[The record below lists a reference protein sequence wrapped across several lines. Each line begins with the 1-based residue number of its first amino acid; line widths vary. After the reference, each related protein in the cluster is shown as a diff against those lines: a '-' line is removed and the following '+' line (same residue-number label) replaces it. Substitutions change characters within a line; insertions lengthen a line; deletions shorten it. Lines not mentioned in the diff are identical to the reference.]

1 MYIHVCAAG
10 SKMENIFNK
19 WILISLKHFSLLLLL
34 TTGCGQ
40 KNGPVITKQSNPVP
54 PYSGTIFI
62 DPDIITT
69 ADPTT
74 FEAIEYTGQ
83 GSRTLF
89 DRRVNDWVTVDA
101 FLFQATFNDGLTTE
115 VQVNP
120 EFETEVLAM
129 LAATKYAE
137 AIGQLPK
144 ILRTDVDAVWIH
156 HGTELFGG
164 GNNSILIHTG
174 QALIYQNAG
183 ILEETLVHEATHTSL
198 DAVHALSSGWLAS
211 QQADGNFIS
220 IYARDNPD
228 REDIAE
234 SFLLYLAAKFKTD
247 RISESD
253 LNTILTTIP
262 NRISYFDNQSFDM
275 HPWQ

>member
-1 MYIHVCAAG
+1 MKFYIV
-10 SKMENIFNK
+10 
-19 WILISLKHFSLLLLL
+19 KHFSLLLLL
-34 TTGCGQ
+34 IIGCGQ
-40 KNGPVITKQSNPVP
+40 KDTPEITKPANPSP

-62 DPDIITT
+62 DPDIITA
-69 ADPTT
+69 ADPNT

-101 FLFQATFNDGLTTE
+101 FLFQVTFNDGLTTE

-120 EFETEVLAM
+120 EFETEVLAS

-156 HGTELFGG
+156 QGTEPFGG

-174 QALIYQNAG
+174 QALIYQNDG
-183 ILEETLVHEATHTSL
+183 ILEETLVHEAAHTSL
-198 DAVHALSSGWLAS
+198 DAVHASSSGWLAS

-220 IYARDNPD
+220 TYARDNPG

-234 SFLLYLAAKFKTD
+234 SFLLYLAVRFKAK
-247 RISESD
+247 RISETD

-262 NRISYFDNQSFDM
+262 NRISYFDNQSFDL